1 MKSTSAEAVQ
11 EAFIS
16 NWVARFGV
24 PATVTTDRGAQF
36 TSATWTK
43 MCQGLGMQHV
53 LTTAYHPQANG
64 MVERFH
70 RQLKEALRARAAAQT
85 G

>member
-11 EAFIS
+11 DAFVN

-24 PATVTTDRGAQF
+24 PATVTMDGGAHF

-43 MCQGLGMQHV
+43 MCQSLGMQHV
-53 LTTAYHPQANG
+53 MTTAYHPQANG

-70 RQLKEALRARAAAQT
+70 RQLKEALSAR
-85 G
+85 GSS